1 MQKPGLKTIS
11 IAVTA
16 AIILIVI
23 LLFKTCGKSGE
34 KVYIYEKVSTGEVK
48 KTISVTGEL
57 DIMDPTQV
65 LSKIGGV
72 IENIYVDY
80 NKNVSRGELLIKL
93 EDTPVEQK
101 ILRTQGLVDSVKL
114 EIRSAERNIEGKKNL
129 YKDNLISKNAM
140 EQAEIEYNAV
150 LNKYKQVK
158 LDYDM
163 ALQEKKYTKIYSP
176 INGIVIAVYVKKN
189 SPIGGYTP
197 LLLLAPDLSKMILTI
212 SVDESDIGSVKNGQQ
227 VVFSVSAFPD
237 KKFNGVIN
245 QVRINPVK
253 SGGLVTYQ
261 ALVVCENNELLLK
274 PGMTATATV
283 VIDHKTDVLRVL
295 NQAFL
300 ISPEDTSEENENG
313 KKYVWKKTGIGTGKS
328 YKKTE
333 VKLGLAGD
341 MYTEII
347 DGLKTGDE
355 VMTKIQEA
363 K

>member
-11 IAVTA
+11 IAVIA
-16 AIILIVI
+16 AVILIVI
-23 LLFKTCGKSGE
+23 LIFKTCGKSGE
-34 KVYIYEKVSTGEVK
+34 KIYIYEKVSAGEVK

-57 DIMDPTQV
+57 DIMDPALL
-65 LSKIGGV
+65 LSKTGGV
-72 IENIYVDY
+72 IENIYTDF
-80 NKNVSRGELLIKL
+80 NQNVSKGELLIKM
-93 EDTPVEQK
+93 EASSVEQK
-101 ILRTQGLVDSVKL
+101 ILKAQGNVDSVKF
-114 EIRSAERNIEGKKNL
+114 EIKSAERDLEGKKNL
-129 YKDNLISKNAM
+129 YKDNLISKKAM

-163 ALQEKKYTKIYSP
+163 AIQERNYTRIYSP
-176 INGIVIAVYVKKN
+176 ISGIVIAVYVKKN
-189 SPIGGYTP
+189 SPIAVSTP
-197 LLLLAPDLSKMILTI
+197 LLLLAPSLSRMILTI
-212 SVDESDIGSVKNGQQ
+212 SIDESDIGSIKKGQQ

-261 ALVVCENNELLLK
+261 ALVLCENNETLLK

-283 VIDHKTDVLRVL
+283 VIDYKSSVLRVL
-295 NQAFL
+295 NQAFI
-300 ISPEDTSEENENG
+300 ISPENDSDESENG
-313 KKYVWKKTGIGTGKS
+313 KKYVWKKAGIGAGKS
-328 YKKTE
+328 YRKTE

-341 MYTEII
+341 MFTEII
-347 DGLKTGDE
+347 DGLKDGDE
-355 VMTKIQEA
+355 VMTKIQES